1 MGPICPASPDTHE
14 RYLTL
19 REVSKIT
26 GLSPS
31 TLWRLDRSGCG
42 PRVCRISA
50 KLLRWPESS
59 LHEWMRALAQ

>member
-1 MGPICPASPDTHE
+1 MGPVPDPHE

-26 GLSPS
+26 GLSLS
-31 TLWRLDRSGCG
+31 TIRRLQKAGCG

-50 KLLRWPESS
+50 KLLRWPE
-59 LHEWMRALAQ
+59 RALHAWMQDHV